1 VTAFPADRI
10 RMGVPAYGRVW
21 TARTSSGEPSITGTC
36 PVDGVPGAR
45 SFTTATALS
54 YLTSLAGEAPG
65 LRYDEPTGEM
75 VATFAKKY
83 AGPDEDG
90 NRTAC
95 VVDHEAWWV
104 DARGVAA
111 RLPLVKEYGLAGVAI
126 WHLGGVDADSWTVI
140 QSVAAGQGVVTPT
153 PPATLLTTP
162 KVRLKAS
169 TLRPSPNQR
178 VKFRVRL
185 KPATPKV
192 KVKRQIRRD
201 GAWRTVAVK
210 RTNDRGRVRFTFRWL
225 SYDASLKYRVVT
237 KKRGSLGRG
246 RSATIRLTTG

>member
-1 VTAFPADRI
+1 
-10 RMGVPAYGRVW
+10 
-21 TARTSSGEPSITGTC
+21 
-36 PVDGVPGAR
+36 
-45 SFTTATALS
+45 
-54 YLTSLAGEAPG
+54 
-65 LRYDEPTGEM
+65 M
-75 VATFAKKY
+75 VATFATRY

-126 WHLGGVDADSWTVI
+126 WHLGGVDADSWSVI
-140 QSVAAGQGVVTPT
+140 RSVAAGQGVATPA
-153 PPATLLTTP
+153 PLTTP

-169 TLRPSPNQR
+169 TLRPSPGQK
-178 VKFRVRL
+178 VKFRVRI
-185 KPATPKV
+185 KPAKPKV
-192 KVKRQIRRD
+192 KVKRQLRRD
-201 GAWRTVAVK
+201 GAWRTMDVK
-210 RTNDRGRVRFTFRWL
+210 RTNARGRVTFTFRWL

-246 RSATIRLTTG
+246 KSARIRLTTR